1 MNTNSIQESNEV
13 LIAQKQVL
21 TFEEACKYSGLSKSK
36 MYKHTSTSNIPF
48 YKPEGKFIYFK
59 RSELEAWLLRNRHSS
74 KTELELEANKYLNN
88 SIS

>member
-1 MNTNSIQESNEV
+1 MIQSKQIESNEV
-13 LIAQKQVL
+13 LITQKQVL
-21 TFEEACKYSGLSKSK
+21 TFKEACKYSGLSKSK
-36 MYKHTSTSNIPF
+36 MYKHTSTLNIPF

-74 KTELELEANKYLNN
+74 KTELEIEANKYLNN